1 MTFEEW
7 AAGEK
12 KESEERI
19 LELVKALLQDNR
31 LEELSQISE
40 DTAPV
45 SYTHLDVYKRQIG
58 GILIWRLP
66 VGVWRMRCRTR

>member
-7 AAGEK
+7 VVGEK

-40 DTAPV
+40 DTA
-45 SYTHLDVYKRQIG
+45 LRERLCKEYKISD
-58 GILIWRLP
+58 I
-66 VGVWRMRCRTR
+66 V

>member
-7 AAGEK
+7 VVGEK

-40 DTAPV
+40 DTV
-45 SYTHLDVYKRQIG
+45 LRERLCKEYKISD
-58 GILIWRLP
+58 I
-66 VGVWRMRCRTR
+66 V

>member
-1 MTFEEW
+1 MTFEDGEV
-7 AAGEK
+7 GEK

-40 DTAPV
+40 DTA
-45 SYTHLDVYKRQIG
+45 LRERLCKEYKISD
-58 GILIWRLP
+58 I
-66 VGVWRMRCRTR
+66 V

>member
-7 AAGEK
+7 VVGEK

-40 DTAPV
+40 DTA
-45 SYTHLDVYKRQIG
+45 LRERLCKEYKMSDI
-58 GILIWRLP
+58 
-66 VGVWRMRCRTR
+66 V

>member
-7 AAGEK
+7 VVGEK
-12 KESEERI
+12 KESEERR

-40 DTAPV
+40 DTA
-45 SYTHLDVYKRQIG
+45 LRERLCKEYKLSDI
-58 GILIWRLP
+58 
-66 VGVWRMRCRTR
+66 V

>member
-7 AAGEK
+7 VVGEK

-40 DTAPV
+40 DTA
-45 SYTHLDVYKRQIG
+45 LRE
-58 GILIWRLP
+58 RLCKEYNISDI
-66 VGVWRMRCRTR
+66 V

>member
-7 AAGEK
+7 VVGEK

-19 LELVKALLQDNR
+19 LELVKALLQDKR

-40 DTAPV
+40 DTA
-45 SYTHLDVYKRQIG
+45 LRERLCKEYKISD
-58 GILIWRLP
+58 I
-66 VGVWRMRCRTR
+66 V

>member
-7 AAGEK
+7 VVGEK

-40 DTAPV
+40 DTA
-45 SYTHLDVYKRQIG
+45 LRERLCKEYKLSDI
-58 GILIWRLP
+58 
-66 VGVWRMRCRTR
+66 V

>member
-7 AAGEK
+7 VVGEK

-40 DTAPV
+40 DTA
-45 SYTHLDVYKRQIG
+45 LRERLCKEYKISD
-58 GILIWRLP
+58 L
-66 VGVWRMRCRTR
+66 V

>member
-7 AAGEK
+7 VVGEK
-12 KESEERI
+12 KESEETI

-40 DTAPV
+40 DTA
-45 SYTHLDVYKRQIG
+45 LRERLCKEYKLSDI
-58 GILIWRLP
+58 
-66 VGVWRMRCRTR
+66 V

>member
-7 AAGEK
+7 VVGEK

-31 LEELSQISE
+31 MEELSQISE
-40 DTAPV
+40 DTA
-45 SYTHLDVYKRQIG
+45 LRERLCKEYKISD
-58 GILIWRLP
+58 I
-66 VGVWRMRCRTR
+66 V

>member
-40 DTAPV
+40 DTA
-45 SYTHLDVYKRQIG
+45 LRERLCKEYKISD
-58 GILIWRLP
+58 I
-66 VGVWRMRCRTR
+66 V